1 MLPRSLCLSRVPST
15 HASRCLSSLHP
26 PRLTP
31 ASSIWPPCLLLL
43 LVATVWAMPRVRR
56 PVETALERDA
66 AAGTGEVPLI
76 QITPAHRRQQ
86 HLLGRR
92 RRDAV
97 LAHVPGVHEPAVRA
111 AVAKARQVFGVRI
124 TQQAAQALGAP
135 PLLTPLWCRW
145 VLKRLP
151 MPRREQS
158 AHGGAR
164 PKKPANRAMRI
175 RILVLRFFF

>member
-1 MLPRSLCLSRVPST
+1 MLLDASPRFIHLVSLRRLPFDLRAFSSCL
-15 HASRCLSSLHP
+15 
-26 PRLTP
+26 
-31 ASSIWPPCLLLL
+31 WPQFEPC
-43 LVATVWAMPRVRR
+43 MPRRHGEQERR

-86 HLLGRR
+86 CLLGRH

-97 LAHVPGVHEPAVRA
+97 LAHVSGVHEPAVRA
-111 AVAKARQVFGVRI
+111 AVAKARHVFSMRI
-124 TQQAAQALGAP
+124 TQQAALALDAP
-135 PLLTPLWCRW
+135 PPLTPLWYRW
-145 VLKRLP
+145 VPKRLP

-164 PKKPANRAMRI
+164 LKKPAKRAMRI
-175 RILVLRFFF
+175 RILVLRFF

>member
-1 MLPRSLCLSRVPST
+1 
-15 HASRCLSSLHP
+15 
-26 PRLTP
+26 
-31 ASSIWPPCLLLL
+31 
-43 LVATVWAMPRVRR
+43 MPRRHGEQER
-56 PVETALERDA
+56 QPVETALERDA
-66 AAGTGEVPLI
+66 AAGTGEVTLI
-76 QITPAHRRQQ
+76 QIALAHRRQQ
-86 HLLGRR
+86 RLLGHR

-175 RILVLRFFF
+175 RILVLRFFFSSSILIKNYFIGCFLELVWQPHFQIDFHFPKKK